1 VLLIKFI
8 SGYYLLIS
16 FTAEIKFIS
25 ADY

>member
-8 SGYYLLIS
+8 FGYNLLIS
-16 FTAEIKFIS
+16 FTAEIRFTS